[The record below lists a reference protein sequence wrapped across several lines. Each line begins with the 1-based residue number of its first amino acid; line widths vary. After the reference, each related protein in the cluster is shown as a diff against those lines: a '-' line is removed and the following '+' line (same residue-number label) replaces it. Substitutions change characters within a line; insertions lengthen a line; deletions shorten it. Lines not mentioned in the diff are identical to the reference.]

1 MATNATADV
10 LMLFISYCSR
20 VCINTRSFPLRSFS
34 KWHSCHLQQS
44 PVLPLWWL
52 GGMSL
57 RHLLLAINNWW
68 RCHWYNGRRQVQ
80 QSVGECCK
88 AAGPDWLS
96 PRVLGTST
104 DELICCFPVVS
115 FFFFFF
121 YVRWYDSQASW
132 RGSRVQIPPCL
143 WCVEQAPDVSSPVRL
158 PRECRGVYNERIK
171 PQEMFPRWENE
182 EMFFSPAAQY
192 WQHD

>member
-1 MATNATADV
+1 MFITIIITVIANPHIHLSLSLDKYLMATNATADV

-88 AAGPDWLS
+88 AAGTDWLS

-115 FFFFFF
+115 FFLFFTS
-121 YVRWYDSQASW
+121 V
-132 RGSRVQIPPCL
+132 GTT
-143 WCVEQAPDVSSPVRL
+143 VRL
-158 PRECRGVYNERIK
+158 VGEDPGSKSHPAYGVLSK
-171 PQEMFPRWENE
+171 HQMFPHLYGCRENAE
-182 EMFFSPAAQY
+182 VFTTSG
-192 WQHD
+192 